1 MFQKVELT
9 GAKRKAAIK
18 TFAERAERASCWLW
32 CRRDEPNWSPD
43 NSGACTFPSEVDGA
57 WYSAHKGLLTFNSTT
72 LFGYPIAMSAL
83 VTSLDFTCE
92 EQSGYKYFLRATET
106 AFIFRDDYRGYLCI
120 ELRRVSQY
128 KYYYYMGT
136 KLSSTNNDNIYAR
149 VDGLTVAMA
158 DACNE
163 PEPYHD
169 GAFITLIKNG
179 SLESGHAEATCPEQ
193 FLAKYENVTISNADG
208 STACTGSTFDAC
220 TDKTIMNHTH
230 ASCTS
235 GLVFSSG
242 GALTCLHSIINDNF
256 TYLSVWNN
264 DVTVDG
270 STTYRFSCFVIS
282 QTGDVTYA
290 TEVPNYCTDSSQTST
305 SVTSPGIA
313 YVYSARTETCVA
325 TSALPE
331 YTTYIIVIIA
341 GFLGLIVL
349 IIVMVICI
357 KKRKKLKEFCKR
369 CCRNK
374 KEKRKSS
381 GTSCHSQKGLT
392 PLDAKRREWRMNKIS
407 LNMIQ
412 PVGKVELLYHKSPSM
427 KANLSRRSSLSSI
440 ASFGSMF
447 SLNFK
452 S

>member
-1 MFQKVELT
+1 
-9 GAKRKAAIK
+9 
-18 TFAERAERASCWLW
+18 
-32 CRRDEPNWSPD
+32 
-43 NSGACTFPSEVDGA
+43 GACTFPTEIDGE
-57 WYSAHKGLLTFNSTT
+57 WYSAHKGILTFNSTT
-72 LFGYPIAMSAL
+72 MAGYPIAMSAL
-83 VTSLDFTCE
+83 VPSLDFTCE
-92 EQSGYKYFLRATET
+92 EQSGFKYLLRATET
-106 AFIFRDDYRGYLCI
+106 AFIFGNNFRGFLCI
-120 ELRRVSQY
+120 DLRRVSQY

-136 KLSSTNNDNIYAR
+136 KISSTNNDNIYAR
-149 VDGLTVAMA
+149 VDGVTVAMA

-179 SLESGHAEATCPEQ
+179 SVESGHAQATCPEQ
-193 FLAKYENVTISNADG
+193 LLAKYDNVTVSNAAE
-208 STACTGSTFDAC
+208 STPCTGSTVDAC
-220 TDKTIMNHTH
+220 SDTTILNHTY

-235 GLVFSSG
+235 GLIFSSG
-242 GALTCLHSIINDNF
+242 GSLTCLHSVVSDNF

-282 QTGDVTYA
+282 QTGEVTYA
-290 TEVPNYCTDSSQTST
+290 TEVPNYCTDSTQTST
-305 SVTSPGIA
+305 SVTSPGIVH
-313 YVYSARTETCVA
+313 VYSSRTETCVA
-325 TSALPE
+325 TSALPD
-331 YTTYIIVIIA
+331 YMTYIIIIVV
-341 GFLGLIVL
+341 GFVALVVL

-357 KKRKKLKEFCKR
+357 KNRKKLKDCCR
-369 CCRNK
+369 RRCRNK

-381 GTSCHSQKGLT
+381 GTSCHSRRGLT
-392 PLDAKRREWRMNKIS
+392 PLDAKRREWRINKIS

-412 PVGKVELLYHKSPSM
+412 PVGKVELLYHTRPSI
-427 KANLSRRSSLSSI
+427 KNNNSRRSSLSSI